1 MKEDNFE
8 IQDAIGYSFKGLEE
22 VPFIESIIQEFGLAS
37 SRYWMRPATEEDWFC
52 KGDFVVTQ
60 TKPILINEYDL
71 TYDIPYNKDNI
82 YTVMFV
88 EHLIDT
94 TLESMGL
101 IEKCFELPA
110 YTYKRKRCRKKEE

>member
-22 VPFIESIIQEFGLAS
+22 VPFIENIIQEFGLAS
-37 SRYWMRPATEEDWFC
+37 SRYWMRPATKEDWFC
-52 KGDFVVTQ
+52 NGDFVVTQ

-82 YTVMFV
+82 YTVMFA
-88 EHLIDT
+88 EFLIDSYIEYIGY
-94 TLESMGL
+94 LEVCL
-101 IEKCFELPA
+101 EKGM
-110 YTYKRKRCRKKEE
+110 EEE